1 MKLFLDFDGV
11 IANTVRAVCEL
22 YNQDYSLYPKY
33 KKVFPDEIDT
43 WGFKEL
49 ELLSHDDLH
58 KYFGQYRFFEW
69 LKPMPTCEGS
79 HLRTLGNLYEL
90 KICTIGNYPNIAG
103 KRYWLNK
110 FAMYDIKY
118 TLVEVTCGSKDKSSV
133 DMSGG
138 IIVDDSIE
146 NLRTSN
152 ADLKI
157 CYGEEKG
164 WNREWSGIRCRDW
177 KELMELLENIYK
189 YVKEG

>member
-11 IANTVRAVCEL
+11 IADTVKAVCEL

-33 KKVFPDEIDT
+33 KKVYPDEIDT

-58 KYFGQYRFFEW
+58 KYFGQYRFFE
-69 LKPMPTCEGS
+69 LLEPMPTCES
-79 HLRTLGNLYEL
+79 SYLRILGNLYEL

-103 KRYWLNK
+103 KRYWLDLYTPEG
-110 FAMYDIKY
+110 AKY
-118 TLVEVTCGSKDKSSV
+118 ELVEVSCGSKDKSSV

-138 IIVDDSIE
+138 IIVDDNIE
-146 NLRTSN
+146 NLKTSN

-164 WNREWSGIRCRDW
+164 WNREWSGIRCKDW
-177 KELMELLENIYK
+177 KELMDLLENIYK